1 MYPEPLALTKG
12 LTSEQSSKKPSKLS
26 ARKYPLFLCLNT
38 DGLQADA
45 SVTWEDDGALRGE
58 FSMLSFGECPSVESA
73 SHLSAIL
80 EASPPQKYSLSA
92 KACQGILNR
101 AERRGKPLPPA
112 LKTALERQA
121 VSLSTT
127 KQPDL
132 TEEAQLETMTELE
145 MASALEV
152 TVTRAQPSPLETG
165 MPYFMPLE
173 NHPQDSRVK
182 ISEDGVVQTLSGKM
196 GTGGN
201 VPLVLQW
208 GGLMQIE
215 KGNSCFIMQ
224 GFGDYKA
231 AGVASTM
238 KANNCKEITDLVVP
252 SQENGAFVRRL
263 TPLECERLQGYP
275 DGWTNIGE
283 WIDSKGKIHKDADG
297 PRYKALGNSIALPPW
312 AYVLSRLSL
321 CAACEPTMA
330 SLFDG
335 IGGFPLIWEWLNGKG
350 TCLWASEI
358 EEFPIA
364 VTKLHFPEEEQHEKS

>member
-1 MYPEPLALTKG
+1 MPKEELKKTSAQDGWCGKTSPEPLALTKG

-152 TVTRAQPSPLETG
+152 TVTRAQPSLLETG

-196 GTGGN
+196 GTGGER
-201 VPLVLQW
+201 PFSPAM
-208 GGLMQIE
+208 GG
-215 KGNSCFIMQ
+215 G
-224 GFGDYKA
+224 
-231 AGVASTM
+231 
-238 KANNCKEITDLVVP
+238 
-252 SQENGAFVRRL
+252 
-263 TPLECERLQGYP
+263 
-275 DGWTNIGE
+275 
-283 WIDSKGKIHKDADG
+283 
-297 PRYKALGNSIALPPW
+297 
-312 AYVLSRLSL
+312 
-321 CAACEPTMA
+321 
-330 SLFDG
+330 
-335 IGGFPLIWEWLNGKG
+335 
-350 TCLWASEI
+350 
-358 EEFPIA
+358 
-364 VTKLHFPEEEQHEKS
+364 